1 VFVVLFLQFLDS
13 GQVNVILV
21 VDDRVSI
28 LQGVVVFSRRL
39 NEVLAF
45 SVGLDRAIEAAVDD
59 CAADMGGEWLV

>member
-45 SVGLDRAIEAAVDD
+45 SVGLDCAIEAAVDD